1 MCQDISTHRGEPIAP
16 MNLADPRPQLHSL
29 VCGSSSKQLFI
40 VVHAQYIS
48 LMSGEE
54 AIIVED
60 NAITVPVKAY
70 CPPDH
75 YHIVRAENIFVVF
88 TNMVCSCRLI

>member
-1 MCQDISTHRGEPIAP
+1 MSQTGCCQDISTHRSEPIAP
-16 MNLADPRPQLHSL
+16 MYLADPRPQLYSL
-29 VCGSSSKQLFI
+29 VCRSSSKQLFI

-60 NAITVPVKAY
+60 DAITVPVKAY
-70 CPPDH
+70 SPPDH
-75 YHIVRAENIFVVF
+75 YHIV
-88 TNMVCSCRLI
+88 